1 MNSKR
6 LKAFIQLSRPVNVL
20 ITLASIPVAS
30 WIAGGTQY
38 DVLPIFFAALT
49 GALVTAG
56 ANAMNDSFDIE
67 IDRINRPDR
76 PLPLGVLT
84 PRDAQWMWILVS
96 LVSIGLNIFINIS
109 ALLIVV
115 FSILLLYYYSARL
128 KRTIIVGNV
137 VVGLMTGMAF
147 IYGGAV
153 IGRIDRAVIPALFAF
168 LVNFSR
174 ELVKDV
180 EDIEGDR
187 RELAITLPVKY
198 GSRPAL
204 ILATGALALLIS
216 ITLAVIKY
224 SVYSI
229 AFMYIISLADIL
241 LFISGVMMWRDS
253 SPVRMRQVS
262 SNLKLSMVIGL
273 AAMIAGSM

>member
-20 ITLASIPVAS
+20 ITLVSIPVAS
-30 WIAGGTQY
+30 WIAGGTKS
-38 DVLPIFFAALT
+38 DLLPMFFAALT
-49 GALVTAG
+49 GALATAG
-56 ANAMNDSFDIE
+56 ANAINDSFDIE

-76 PLPLGVLT
+76 LLPRGVLT
-84 PRDAQWMWILVS
+84 PRDAQRMWFLVS
-96 LVSIGLNIFINIS
+96 LVSIGLNIFINIP

-115 FSILLLYYYSARL
+115 FSIFLLYYYSARL
-128 KRTIIVGNV
+128 KRTIVAGNV
-137 VVGLMTGMAF
+137 TVGVMTGMAF
-147 IYGGAV
+147 IYGGV
-153 IGRIDRAVIPALFAF
+153 VVGRVDRALIPALFAF

-180 EDIEGDR
+180 EDVEGDR
-187 RELAITLPVKY
+187 RERAVTLPVKY

-204 ILATGALALLIS
+204 ILATGALAILIS
-216 ITLAVIKY
+216 ITLAVVQY

-241 LFISGVMMWRDS
+241 LFISGLMMWRNS

-262 SNLKLSMVIGL
+262 RNLKLSMILGL